1 MNKFGKKVLA
11 AGICAGI
18 SLLALTG
25 CSANKNEKI
34 ATIDGTDI
42 TLGELTF
49 AFRYQ
54 QAAMESSLG
63 SLFGDTNMW
72 EQDLTGQGVPY
83 GTLMKDSVLEDY
95 EEMVV
100 LEQHMADY
108 NVELTEEEKKAI
120 SEATEKFMADND
132 EKTLKAMMADED
144 TVNRVLTLNTIRS
157 KMSEAIEA
165 DADTNVTD
173 EEAAQKTIQY
183 AAFSTAG
190 TQDEEGNT
198 VDLTE
203 EEIAEIKQQAQDVID
218 GVKGGKTLEDAVKEI
233 DENKNVTTYSYGEDE
248 EVLNETL
255 KAEAD
260 KLNDGEIC
268 EAPVEGENVLYVV
281 QMQSTFD
288 EEATEEKKEEII
300 HERKHELYHEVV
312 DGWMPEDIKVSKKWD
327 DVTYNVKFEAPQT
340 EASTEVTSEAAS
352 EETSET
358 ASEDAAEAVSEEKTE
373 TKTAAETQVET
384 ETETASETETAA
396 AEETETESTTK

>member
-1 MNKFGKKVLA
+1 MNKFGKRMLA
-11 AGICAGI
+11 AGICAGM

-49 AFRYQ
+49 SFRYQ

-63 SLFGDTNMW
+63 ALFGDTNMW

-83 GTLMKDSVLEDY
+83 GTLLKDSVLEDY

-108 NVELTEEEKKAI
+108 NVELTEEEQKAI
-120 SEATEKFMADND
+120 SKAAEKFLADND
-132 EKTLKAMMADED
+132 EKTLKAMMADET
-144 TVNRVLTLNTIRS
+144 TVSRVLTLNTIRS
-157 KMSEAIEA
+157 KMTEAIEA
-165 DADTNVTD
+165 DADTDVTD

-183 AAFSTAG
+183 VTFSTAG

-203 EEIAEIKQQAQDVID
+203 EELAEIRQQAQDVID
-218 GVKGGKTLEDAVKEI
+218 GVTDGKILEDVVKEI
-233 DENKNVTTYSYGEDE
+233 DENKNVTTYSYGEDDE
-248 EVLNETL
+248 ILNEAL

-260 KLNDGEIC
+260 TLKDGEVC
-268 EAPVEGENVLYVV
+268 EAPVEGEGVLYVV

-288 EEATEEKKEEII
+288 EEATEKKKEEII
-300 HERKHELYHEVV
+300 QERKHELYHEVV

-327 DVTYNVKFEAPQT
+327 DITYNVKFEAPQT
-340 EASTEVTSEAAS
+340 EASS
-352 EETSET
+352 EEIS
-358 ASEDAAEAVSEEKTE
+358 EAVSENVTEAVSEDITEAVSEKE
-373 TKTAAETQVET
+373 
-384 ETETASETETAA
+384 SETETAA
-396 AEETETESTTK
+396 ETQSEAETEAVSETETESAAE